1 MVQIKESNCGVLGI
15 ATQIEIRVLPFS
27 TTDKSCGTY
36 YRLAD
41 ANNKSMA
48 EGNIALTEE
57 QFANW
62 GEDNAHVE
70 DIVLAELGL
79 ERK

>member
-15 ATQIEIRVLPFS
+15 ATQIEIKILPFA
-27 TTDKSCGTY
+27 TTDVSCGTY

-41 ANNKSMA
+41 ADGKSMA

-57 QFANW
+57 EFANW
-62 GEDNAHVE
+62 GEDNSYVE
-70 DIVLAELGL
+70 DIVLDKLGL